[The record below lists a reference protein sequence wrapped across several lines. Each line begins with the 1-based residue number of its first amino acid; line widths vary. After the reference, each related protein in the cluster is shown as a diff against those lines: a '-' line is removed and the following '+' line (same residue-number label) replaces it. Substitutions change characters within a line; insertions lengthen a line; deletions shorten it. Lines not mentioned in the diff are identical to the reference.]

1 MVDRKVIIISVIFAI
16 VIIAAIIYF
25 SISPPE
31 GNSEQEKPNPVA
43 EQCAFACETSQKAAF
58 CDVVRTADSSI
69 TATCNELAT
78 NPNYAKYN
86 VQSCTSISCVPSQEL
101 DQTCVTGLNG
111 IWANPTTDGVCPA
124 QEGKLVRE
132 RNSSD
137 NPSVAGQICCYYY
150 Q

>member
-25 SISPPE
+25 SISSPE
-31 GNSEQEKPNPVA
+31 GSFEQEKPNPVA

-58 CDVVRTADSSI
+58 CDVVRTADSGI

-111 IWANPTTDGVCPA
+111 IWATPTAGTCPV
-124 QEGKLVRE
+124 QEGKTARE
-132 RNSSD
+132 RTSSD

-150 Q
+150 E